1 MTDALEDHQGTVS
14 IGGRTITNL
23 RFADDID
30 DLPGKEE
37 ELASLVDRLD
47 KTSAAFGMEIS
58 AEKTKLMTNNANG
71 ISIDIKIKGKKLDEV
86 DSFKYLGA
94 VVTDQGS
101 KPEVLSRIAQTTAA
115 LARLKTIWSDKH
127 IPLSSKI
134 RLMRSLVISVLLY
147 ACETWTLTA
156 DILKKLQATEMRC
169 FRKLLGISYRDHITN
184 DAVRDR
190 IRQAIGPYDDILTTV
205 KKRKLKWFGHVSRS
219 SGFAKTILQ
228 GTVQG
233 ECS

>member
-1 MTDALEDHQGTVS
+1 MTLTAWQE
-14 IGGRTITNL
+14 
-23 RFADDID
+23 
-30 DLPGKEE
+30 K

-47 KTSAAFGMEIS
+47 KTSAAFAMEIIS

-71 ISIDIKIKGKKLDEV
+71 ISIDIRINGEKLDEV

-101 KPEVLSRIAQTTAA
+101 KPEVLSRIAQTTA

-127 IPLSSKI
+127 ISLSSKI

-147 ACETWTLTA
+147 ACESWT
-156 DILKKLQATEMRC
+156 
-169 FRKLLGISYRDHITN
+169 LLGISYRDHITN
-184 DAVRDR
+184 NAVRDR
-190 IRQAIGPYDDILTTV
+190 IRQAIGPYDDIVTTV
-205 KKRKLKWFGHVSRS
+205 RKRKLKWFGHVSRS
-219 SGFAKTILQ
+219 SGLAKTILQ

-233 ECS
+233 GEEGADKRSVGKTTSLNGQD

>member
-1 MTDALEDHQGTVS
+1 MGE
-14 IGGRTITNL
+14 
-23 RFADDID
+23 
-30 DLPGKEE
+30 
-37 ELASLVDRLD
+37 
-47 KTSAAFGMEIS
+47 
-58 AEKTKLMTNNANG
+58 
-71 ISIDIKIKGKKLDEV
+71 
-86 DSFKYLGA
+86 

-115 LARLKTIWSDKH
+115 LARLKTIWNDKH
-127 IPLSSKI
+127 ILSKI

-169 FRKLLGISYRDHITN
+169 FRKLLGISYRDHVTN

-205 KKRKLKWFGHVSRS
+205 KKR
-219 SGFAKTILQ
+219 
-228 GTVQG
+228 
-233 ECS
+233 

>member
-1 MTDALEDHQGTVS
+1 M
-14 IGGRTITNL
+14 
-23 RFADDID
+23 
-30 DLPGKEE
+30 
-37 ELASLVDRLD
+37 
-47 KTSAAFGMEIS
+47 
-58 AEKTKLMTNNANG
+58 
-71 ISIDIKIKGKKLDEV
+71 DEV
-86 DSFKYLGA
+86 DSFKCLGT

-127 IPLSSKI
+127 ISLSSKI

-190 IRQAIGPYDDILTTV
+190 ISQAIGPYDDILTTV
-205 KKRKLKWFGHVSRS
+205 KKRKLKWFGYVSRS
-219 SGFAKTILQ
+219 SGFAKTILKEQCKEEEEGADKRSVGRTISLNGQ
-228 GTVQG
+228 G
-233 ECS
+233 